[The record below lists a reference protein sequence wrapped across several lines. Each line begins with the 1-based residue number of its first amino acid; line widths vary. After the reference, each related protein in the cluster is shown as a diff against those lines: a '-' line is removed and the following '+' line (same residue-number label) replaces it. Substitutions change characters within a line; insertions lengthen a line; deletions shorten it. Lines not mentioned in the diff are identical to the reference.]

1 MTNVSC
7 GNLRKSHGTP
17 GLKTKSR
24 DALPKHLSL
33 KTGHRGPPKI
43 LLQSREGPPEK
54 ARGTPPT
61 PRETPMQ
68 VVETYGTS
76 AGLPV

>member
-7 GNLRKSHGTP
+7 GNLRNSHRTP

-24 DALPKHLSL
+24 DALPKRISL
-33 KTGHRGPPKI
+33 KTGHRGPPK
-43 LLQSREGPPEK
+43 SCNNPEK